1 MVIDEADAM
10 QLNFF
15 TLTSRDFNQG
25 SFQKTFH
32 ISQIIKIPFS

>member
-1 MVIDEADAM
+1 MVIDEAYAM

-15 TLTSRDFNQG
+15 TLTSRDFNKG
-25 SFQKTFH
+25 SFQRTFQ